1 MKLVFERSREG
12 RGTAYLPALD
22 VPAWTPETPTRAA
35 APRLP
40 ELPETEVDRHY
51 TELAGQTYGV
61 NNGFYPLGS
70 CTMKYNPKINEDM
83 AALPG
88 FTGVHPLQPVETVQG
103 SLQVLEDTEKYLCE
117 ITGMDAMT
125 LQPAAGAHGEFTG
138 LLLIKAYHHA
148 RGDEKRTKIIVPDSA
163 HGTNPASAAMAGF
176 DVMSIVSDDHG
187 YVDLD
192 ALRAAVG
199 EDTAGLMLTNPNTV
213 GLFDPNILEITKIV
227 HEAGGL
233 CYYDGANLNA
243 IMGIAR
249 PGDMGFDVVHLNLH
263 KTFSTPHGGGGPGS
277 GPSGCKAFL
286 AEFLPG
292 KRAVNGQL
300 VKAPQSIGDVLGFYG
315 NFLVVVKALT
325 YILTIGK
332 EGVPETAA
340 NAVLN
345 ANYMM
350 EQLKDLYPM
359 AYDTTCMHEFV
370 MSLEKMEHEI
380 GVSAMDIAKALL
392 DHGVHPPTMYFPLIV
407 HEALMVE
414 PTETETKETLD
425 EVVRMFRDIYEEAH
439 AHPEAMHEKPLHTAV
454 RRLDEVGAARNP
466 VIRYAFEG

>member
-1 MKLVFERSREG
+1 MKLVFERSRAG
-12 RGTAYLPALD
+12 RKTAYFPALD
-22 VPAWTPETPTRAA
+22 VPAWKPETPLRAE

-51 TELAGQTYGV
+51 TELSKQTYGV

-88 FTGVHPLQPVETVQG
+88 FTGLHPLQPMETVQG
-103 SLQVLEDTEKYLCE
+103 ALQVMEDIEKYLCE

-138 LLLIKAYHHA
+138 LLLIKAYHKS

-176 DVMSIVSDDHG
+176 EVISIDSDAHG
-187 YVDLD
+187 FVDLD
-192 ALRAAVG
+192 ALRQAVG
-199 EDTAGLMLTNPNTV
+199 ENTAGLMLTNPNTV
-213 GLFDPNILEITKIV
+213 GLFDPHILEITQIV

-243 IMGIAR
+243 VMGIAR

-292 KRAVNGQL
+292 MRAVDGKL
-300 VKAPQSIGDVLGFYG
+300 ERASRSIGDVRGFYG

-325 YILTIGK
+325 YILTIGAA
-332 EGVPETAA
+332 GVPETAA

-345 ANYMM
+345 ANYMK
-350 EQLKDLYPM
+350 EKLKDLYPM
-359 AYDTTCMHEFV
+359 AYDHVCMHEFV
-370 MSLEKMEHEI
+370 MSLEQMKKEN
-380 GVSAMDIAKALL
+380 GVTAMDIAKALL
-392 DHGVHPPTMYFPLIV
+392 DGGIHPPTMYFPLIV

-425 EVVRMFRDIYEEAH
+425 EAVALFRQIHEEALR
-439 AHPEAMHEKPLHTAV
+439 HPEIMAEKPEKTPI
-454 RRLDEVGAARNP
+454 RRPDEVLAARSP
-466 VIRYAFEG
+466 VIRYAFED